1 MRSSHVVL
9 AVLSLS
15 LSQCA
20 SASFYLKDKWVGDDF
35 FRDWNWET
43 ENDPTQG
50 RVNYVSQA
58 EAIAKNLS
66 YVENNAFVM
75 RADDWSI
82 VEPSA
87 RGRDSVRISTQN
99 AYGESIFVL
108 DLAHMP
114 AGCATWPAFWTTSQK
129 GPWPNGG
136 EVDIIEGVNLRDINQ
151 ATLHTTP
158 GCQMPPDSQR
168 QPQSG
173 TTISTNCDA
182 TANTNEGCGVLFDNS
197 GPSYGTPFNMNG
209 GGYYVMVRSRVL
221 GIQIYFW
228 PRDKSAYV
236 PAEIRDCGSEGGLL
250 HLDPSWGIPAAN
262 FPFLPNNCNYDE
274 HFDAHEIIFD
284 LTFCGGWAGNT
295 WPSSGC
301 GNSTCENFVNNN
313 PSAFSEAYWVVNSL
327 RIYTPASP
335 Y

>member
-1 MRSSHVVL
+1 MRSGIAFL
-9 AVLSLS
+9 AALLLS

-20 SASFYLKDKWVGDDF
+20 SSSFYLKDNWIGNDF

-43 ENDPTQG
+43 ENDPTHG
-50 RVNYVSQA
+50 RVNYVSQT

-75 RADDWSI
+75 RADNWSI

-114 AGCATWPAFWTTSQK
+114 AGCATWPAFRTKSLK
-129 GPWPNGG
+129 
-136 EVDIIEGVNLRDINQ
+136 GVNLLEINQ

-158 GCQMPPDSQR
+158 GCQMPPDPQR

-182 TANTNEGCGVLFDNS
+182 TVNGNEGCGVLIDKS

-228 PRDKSAYV
+228 PRDNSAYV
-236 PAEIRDCGSEGGLL
+236 PAEI
-250 HLDPSWGIPAAN
+250 P
-262 FPFLPNNCNYDE
+262 
-274 HFDAHEIIFD
+274 FDAHQILID
-284 LTFCGGWAGNT
+284 LTFCGDWAGNA

-301 GNSTCENFVNNN
+301 GNSTCENLKPIGLSTACV
-313 PSAFSEAYWVVNSL
+313 
-327 RIYTPASP
+327 YTPQRVLIDIIPSNCLLSLANGHYSYIDELQVVKYGNSDTTSVGSGIP
-335 Y
+335 LH